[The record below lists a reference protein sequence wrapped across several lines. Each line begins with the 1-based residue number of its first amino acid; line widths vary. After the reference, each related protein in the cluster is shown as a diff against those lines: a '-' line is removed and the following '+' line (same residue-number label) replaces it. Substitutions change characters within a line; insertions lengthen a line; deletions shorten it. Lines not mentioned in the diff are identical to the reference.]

1 MSELTGLPYPNKGS
15 TDIGFILILNC
26 LNLQRS
32 FCKVFSSVSKSTARL
47 IHHLCCYPISLTRLE
62 FPVRVKMHQ
71 KRLIR
76 SLNPYKSLIRDPRT
90 AIDYGQ
96 IFVSWIPKS
105 DWVSDFTSGL
115 DVLGGIPA
123 SEFGSN
129 STVIRPSLRTASSKS
144 SIAGP

>member
-1 MSELTGLPYPNKGS
+1 
-15 TDIGFILILNC
+15 
-26 LNLQRS
+26 
-32 FCKVFSSVSKSTARL
+32 
-47 IHHLCCYPISLTRLE
+47 
-62 FPVRVKMHQ
+62 MHQ

-90 AIDYGQ
+90 AKDYGQ